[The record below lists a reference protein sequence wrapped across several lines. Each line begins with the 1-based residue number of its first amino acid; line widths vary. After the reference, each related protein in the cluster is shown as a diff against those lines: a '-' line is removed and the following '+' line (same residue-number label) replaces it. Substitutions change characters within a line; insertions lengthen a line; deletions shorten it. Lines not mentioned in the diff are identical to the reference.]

1 MILTSFSVDLVRN
14 TASLPSETRNNPW
27 LMVLAAFINTVPFAS
42 LAFACHMFDKDWSF
56 GTPGEL
62 RPGGWM
68 MVDVWAPPVIAT
80 IYATLIRA
88 HSTFDIPYQAL
99 RVAVLRRPMLVW
111 AVGYETFKTR
121 FPSSPQ
127 AWSPLEA
134 RAICAIILTVL
145 FACRALYNF
154 GGELNLEMM
163 RKPTLPSLNKLL
175 MEDAPDIS
183 SPSKKSLKKKAK
195 RVSLNSQEL

>member
-163 RKPTLPSLNKLL
+163 RKPTLPSLNKRT
-175 MEDAPDIS
+175 S
-183 SPSKKSLKKKAK
+183 
-195 RVSLNSQEL
+195 

>member
-14 TASLPSETRNNPW
+14 SASLPAATRNNPW

-42 LAFACHMFDKDWSF
+42 LAFACHMFDKEWSF

-62 RPGGWM
+62 RPRGWM
-68 MVDVWAPPVIAT
+68 MVDVWAAPLIAT

-88 HSTFDIPYQAL
+88 HPVFDVPYQTL
-99 RVAVLRRPMLVW
+99 RVAALRRPMLVW
-111 AVGYETFKTR
+111 AVGYDTFKTR
-121 FPSSPQ
+121 FPSLPQ
-127 AWSPLEA
+127 PWNPLEA

-154 GGELNLEMM
+154 GGQLNLEGF
-163 RKPTLPSLNKLL
+163 RNPTLPSLNKRNARNRQSVQ
-175 MEDAPDIS
+175 EKS
-183 SPSKKSLKKKAK
+183 EEKGKK
-195 RVSLNSQEL
+195 VVVQ

>member
-1 MILTSFSVDLVRN
+1 
-14 TASLPSETRNNPW
+14 
-27 LMVLAAFINTVPFAS
+27 
-42 LAFACHMFDKDWSF
+42 
-56 GTPGEL
+56 
-62 RPGGWM
+62 M
-68 MVDVWAPPVIAT
+68 MVDVWAPPMIAT

-111 AVGYETFKTR
+111 AVGYESFKTR

-163 RKPTLPSLNKLL
+163 RKPTLPSLNKRT
-175 MEDAPDIS
+175 S
-183 SPSKKSLKKKAK
+183 
-195 RVSLNSQEL
+195 